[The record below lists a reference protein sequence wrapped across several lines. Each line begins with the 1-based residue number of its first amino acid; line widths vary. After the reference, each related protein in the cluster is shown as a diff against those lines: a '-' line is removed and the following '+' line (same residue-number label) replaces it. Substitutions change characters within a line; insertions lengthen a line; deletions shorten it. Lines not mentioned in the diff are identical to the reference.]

1 MLASQSETRRQVDD
15 ERGYRWEVREK
26 EQSSYREK
34 EGWGESIKVE
44 ILAKELFVRRI
55 YCHRKSTF
63 PDARTDGHGK
73 GE

>member
-1 MLASQSETRRQVDD
+1 MMKEDIDGRYVRRSSRAT
-15 ERGYRWEVREK
+15 ERRKG
-26 EQSSYREK
+26 
-34 EGWGESIKVE
+34 GGESIKVE